1 MTEKITAI
9 ASPQT
14 GAQKGAFSGRPSSRY
29 RVALSTLTDLY
40 QLTMAYGYFATGTMS
55 KEAVFH
61 MSFRKNPFNGGFA
74 VAGGLAELID
84 FVEHFRFEEV
94 DLQFLAELQGSD
106 HKPLFSVEFL
116 DYLRNLK
123 LTLDIDA
130 VAEGEVVFAHEPL
143 VRVKG
148 PIIHCQLLETALLNI
163 INFQTL
169 IATKAARLKL
179 AAQGKDVLEFGLRR
193 AQGIDGGLSAS
204 RSAYLGGCD
213 ATSNVL
219 AGRLYGI
226 PVKGTHAHSW
236 VMSFDDELTAFRE
249 YARTMPNN
257 CIFLVDTYD
266 TLAGVANAI
275 KVGQELRAE
284 GHELAGVRLDSGDLA
299 YLSAEARKML
309 DAAGFLQ
316 AQIVASNDLDEAVI
330 ASLIDQGAAID
341 VWGVGTKLVTASD
354 QSALGGVYKL
364 SCVRDAAKS
373 ESKSK
378 SDTDSVWQYRLKLSE
393 QVIKISTPGI
403 HQVRRYYLT
412 EDGDTR
418 FIADMI
424 FDCQN
429 DAIAE
434 NLNEPVIVDP
444 IDFTR
449 RKSIPAQAIFE
460 DLLMPIFRAGQLVY
474 DEPTLE
480 ESRTLRHRRLKSFHP
495 SILRLLNPHQYPV
508 GLEAGLHKMKLD
520 IVMRDRGFAQQ

>member
-1 MTEKITAI
+1 MTEII
-9 ASPQT
+9 SPASAALNDKQ
-14 GAQKGAFSGRPSSRY
+14 AGRPSARY

-74 VAGGLAELID
+74 VAGGLSDLID
-84 FVEHFRFEEV
+84 FVEHFRFEQA

-106 HKPLFSVEFL
+106 HKPLFSAEFL
-116 DYLRNLK
+116 DYLRDLK

-143 VRVKG
+143 VRVRG

-179 AAQGKDVLEFGLRR
+179 AAQGKEVLEFGLRR

-236 VMSFDDELTAFRE
+236 VMSYDDELTAFRE
-249 YARTMPNN
+249 YARAMPNN

-275 KVGQELRAE
+275 KVGLELRAC

-364 SCVRDAAKS
+364 SCVRDQA
-373 ESKSK
+373 E
-378 SDTDSVWQYRLKLSE
+378 DTVDTSWQYRLKLSE

-403 HQVRRYYLT
+403 HQVRRFYLAQDAHQ
-412 EDGDTR
+412 DGRMGDKR

-434 NLNEPVIVDP
+434 NLEQPVIVDP

-449 RKSIPAQAIFE
+449 RKSISAQAIYE
-460 DLLMPIFRAGQLVY
+460 DLLVPIFRGGKLVY
-474 DEPTLE
+474 NEPTLE
-480 ESRTLRHRRLKSFHP
+480 ESRALRHMRLQSFHP

-520 IVMRDRGFAQQ
+520 IVMRDRGFAHQ